1 MNQLNHISEIR
12 TGYNFRSIANTER
25 QTVYLVSAK
34 DLDTNFSDIAEIDIP
49 ATYNNYLQNGDI
61 LVKSHGTTYA
71 AKVFKTIKQDHPCIA
86 ANTLLIVRITSKD
99 YKPSYL
105 AQIINSNGVQKYLK
119 LLSSGQ
125 TVPFLSPSS
134 LGSINCPKAPLER
147 QGEIEIITEVIDDY
161 QATLAKYIEAGENL
175 TKALNAKLMEG
186 VE

>member
-25 QTVYLVSAK
+25 QMVYLVSAK
-34 DLDTNFSDIAEIDIP
+34 DLDTNFSDIIEIEIP
-49 ATYNNYLQNGDI
+49 ATYGNYLQDGDI
-61 LVKSHGTTYA
+61 LVKSHGTTYT
-71 AKVFKTIKQDHPCIA
+71 AKVFKTKKRDYPCIA

-99 YKPSYL
+99 YKPPYI

-134 LGSINCPKAPLER
+134 LGSINCPKASLGK
-147 QGEIEIITEVIDDY
+147 QDEIEVISEIIGDY
-161 QATLAKYIEAGENL
+161 QATLVKYMEAGENL

-186 VE
+186 VK